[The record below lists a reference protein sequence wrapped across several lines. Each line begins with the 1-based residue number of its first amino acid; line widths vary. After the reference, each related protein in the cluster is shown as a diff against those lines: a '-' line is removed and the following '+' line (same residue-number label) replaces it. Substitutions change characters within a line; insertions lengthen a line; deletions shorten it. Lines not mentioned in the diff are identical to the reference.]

1 MKILYAIQGTGNG
14 HLTRAYAMAAEF
26 AQREDLKV
34 DYLISGRSPS
44 ALFEMQAF
52 GDFSWRQGLSFATRG
67 GRVSLLGTVSK
78 NPWLQFW
85 QDVKELNL
93 SSYDL
98 VVTDFEPVAAWA
110 AKRQGVPCVGL
121 GRQYAFQKHN
131 HQLPINSLQRAMLKQ
146 FAPCDT
152 AIGTHWQEVPELV
165 PPLLGHALN
174 SAGHGRTAMDIGHFL
189 VYLPFESL
197 AKIKEL
203 LAPFNNFRFSI
214 FHPQAT
220 RMENAH
226 CQYYPP
232 SRQGFAEVFSQV
244 QGVISNAGF
253 ETSSEALALGKK
265 LLVKPLSGQFEQ
277 YANAHCLAEHDLAS
291 VMFGLDRE
299 CMSMWLRHAIP
310 AQIKWPDI
318 APQLVNWLAD
328 GADEPVRSLS
338 LRLWGQEKENRQA
351 TA

>member
-14 HLTRAYAMAAEF
+14 HLTRAYAMAAEL
-26 AQREDLKV
+26 AQRQEIKV
-34 DYLISGRSPS
+34 DYLISGRPPS
-44 ALFEMQAF
+44 ALFDMQAF

-67 GRVSLLGTVSK
+67 GKVSFLDTVSK

-85 QDVKELNL
+85 QDVKDLNVTA
-93 SSYDL
+93 YDL

-110 AKRQGVPCVGL
+110 AKRQGVPCIGL

-131 HQLPINSLQRAMLKQ
+131 YQLPVNSLQRAMLRQ
-146 FAPCDT
+146 FAPCDI
-152 AIGTHWQEVPELV
+152 AVGTHWQDVPGMV
-165 PPLLGHALN
+165 PPLLGHALS
-174 SAGHGRTAMDIGHFL
+174 SAGNCQAGLETGHFL
-189 VYLPFESL
+189 VYLPFEPL
-197 AKIKEL
+197 AQIEEL

-214 FHPQAT
+214 FHPEVT
-220 RMENAH
+220 RMDKGH

-232 SRQGFAEVFSQV
+232 SRQGFAEVFSRV
-244 QGVISNAGF
+244 EGVISNAGF

-277 YANAHCLAEHDLAS
+277 YANAHCLAERDLAS

-299 CMSMWLRHAIP
+299 CVAMWLRHGVAS
-310 AQIKWPDI
+310 QVQWPDI
-318 APQLVNWLAD
+318 AAELVDWLAD
-328 GADEPVRSLS
+328 GAVEPVCSLS
-338 LRLWGQEKENRQA
+338 QRLWGQPKTNRQA